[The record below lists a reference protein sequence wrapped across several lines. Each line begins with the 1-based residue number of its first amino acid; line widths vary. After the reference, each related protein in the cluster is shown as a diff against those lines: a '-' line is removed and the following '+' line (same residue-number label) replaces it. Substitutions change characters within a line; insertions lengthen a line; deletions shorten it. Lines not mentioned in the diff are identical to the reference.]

1 LSERSG
7 ENKCREERTQHIFD
21 TTQWSWKEFRAETS
35 IFQPFLKCWHHRDVG
50 QTGHVD
56 STDVGTPVAVQAAAE
71 AENPLAKSSGALAPL
86 RVELFRDR
94 WIASTVSSLGTW
106 MQDTAGTWLMTVLT
120 TSPLLI
126 ALMQTAASLPVVV
139 LGLLAGATADI
150 FDRRRLLIFWQ
161 TWMLAAVALL
171 SVLTFFDVISP
182 WILLTLT
189 FLLNIGA
196 AMNSPAWQ
204 AIVPEVIPRAQLP
217 DAVSLNSAGFNLAR
231 ALGPAMGGLMVA
243 LFALATTGAA
253 SVFLLN
259 SLSFVGVILVLY
271 RWNRKP
277 AFKSALP
284 SERIQGSVRSG
295 IRYLRYA
302 PMLQAAFMRTL
313 IFTLFVSAVWALLAV
328 VARNDMRQGAMGYG
342 ILNGSMGFGAVI
354 GATSLPRVRR
364 ILNADTIIGT
374 ASGVFVATLAV
385 LALIKSPWFIIPM
398 LIAAGF
404 AWTSAMST
412 LNLAVQVSAPA
423 WVQARAL
430 GAYQMIFAGGMALGG
445 VIWGFIAEHVSTS
458 KSLLCASIGLAIT
471 LPFSLRFHV
480 LRGVQPDLSPHR
492 YTLPA
497 PQLDSQREDS
507 EGPVRVSVDYHIDP
521 RDYAGFAKAVHQLR
535 DVRLRDGAIRWG
547 VYQDA
552 ADPGHINET
561 FVTESWLEYLRQRE
575 RFTASDRQVLERV
588 WSFHRGKEPPRI
600 SHMFYAKEVGD
611 AQLTN

>member
-1 LSERSG
+1 M
-7 ENKCREERTQHIFD
+7 
-21 TTQWSWKEFRAETS
+21 TTLKTDQLETEPKLHG
-35 IFQPFLKCWHHRDVG
+35 F
-50 QTGHVD
+50 
-56 STDVGTPVAVQAAAE
+56 E
-71 AENPLAKSSGALAPL
+71 PL
-86 RVELFRDR
+86 RVAVFRDL
-94 WIASTVSSLGTW
+94 WLASIVSNLGGW

-126 ALMQTAASLPVVV
+126 ALMQTAASLPVVI

-161 TWMLAAVALL
+161 AWMLTAVAFL
-171 SVLTFFDVISP
+171 SVLTFFDIISP
-182 WILLTLT
+182 WILLMLT

-217 DAVSLNSAGFNLAR
+217 DAISLNSAGFNLAR
-231 ALGPAMGGLMVA
+231 ALGPALGGLAVA

-271 RWNRKP
+271 RWQRNP
-277 AFKSALP
+277 IFKSALP
-284 SERIQGSVRSG
+284 AERIQGSMRAG

-302 PMLQAAFMRTL
+302 PMLQAAFVRTL
-313 IFTLFVSAVWALLAV
+313 LFTLFVSAVWALLAL
-328 VARNDMRQGAMGYG
+328 VAKNDLHQGAMGYG

-354 GATSLPRVRR
+354 GATLLPRVRR
-364 ILNADTIIGT
+364 VLSADAII
-374 ASGVFVATLAV
+374 ASATCVFVATLAI
-385 LALIKSPWFIIPM
+385 LATVKVPLIIIPM
-398 LIAAGF
+398 LIAGGF

-412 LNLAVQVSAPA
+412 LNLAVQVSVPA

-445 VIWGFIAEHVSTS
+445 VIWGFIAEHVSTP
-458 KSLLCASIGLAIT
+458 KSLLCASVGLALT
-471 LPFSLRFHV
+471 LPLSLRFHV
-480 LRGVQPDLSPHR
+480 LRGVQPDLSPHLHP
-492 YTLPA
+492 LPA
-497 PQLDSQREDS
+497 PELAQEREDN
-507 EGPVRVSVDYHIDP
+507 EGPVRVSIDYYIDP
-521 RDYAGFAKAVHQLR
+521 RDYAAFTKAIHRLR

-552 ADPGHINET
+552 SDPGHLNET

-575 RFTASDRQVLERV
+575 RFTASDRGIRDLV

-600 SHMFYAKEVGD
+600 SHMFYAKEVSD
-611 AQLTN
+611 LNSSSQP

>member
-1 LSERSG
+1 M
-7 ENKCREERTQHIFD
+7 
-21 TTQWSWKEFRAETS
+21 TTLNTDQIETPPKLHG
-35 IFQPFLKCWHHRDVG
+35 FEPLGV
-50 QTGHVD
+50 
-56 STDVGTPVAVQAAAE
+56 PV
-71 AENPLAKSSGALAPL
+71 
-86 RVELFRDR
+86 FRDL
-94 WIASTVSSLGTW
+94 WLASIVSNLGGW

-126 ALMQTAASLPVVV
+126 ALMQTAASLPVVI

-161 TWMLAAVALL
+161 GWMLTAVAIL

-182 WILLTLT
+182 WILLILT

-231 ALGPAMGGLMVA
+231 ALGPALGGMMVA
-243 LFALATTGAA
+243 LFTLATTGAA

-259 SLSFVGVILVLY
+259 SLSFVGVIWVLY
-271 RWNRKP
+271 RWHRNP

-284 SERIQGSVRSG
+284 SERIQGSVRAG
-295 IRYLRYA
+295 IRYVRYA

-328 VARNDMRQGAMGYG
+328 VARNDMRQGALGYG
-342 ILNGSMGFGAVI
+342 ILNGSMGLGAVI

-364 ILNADTIIGT
+364 RLNADAIIAI

-385 LALIKSPWFIIPM
+385 LGLVKSLWFIIPM
-398 LIAAGF
+398 LIAGGF

-412 LNLAVQVSAPA
+412 LNLAVQISVPA

-458 KSLLCASIGLAIT
+458 KSLLCASAGLAVT
-471 LPFSLRFHV
+471 LPLSLRFHV
-480 LRGVQPDLSPHR
+480 LRGVQPDLSPYRH
-492 YTLPA
+492 TLPVPILNA
-497 PQLDSQREDS
+497 EREDS

-521 RDYAGFAKAVHQLR
+521 RDYAPFTKAIHQLR

-552 ADPGHINET
+552 ADPGHMNET

-575 RFTASDRQVLERV
+575 RFTASDRQILERV
-588 WSFHRGKEPPRI
+588 WSFQRGNEPPRI

-611 AQLTN
+611 PPAAE

>member
-1 LSERSG
+1 M
-7 ENKCREERTQHIFD
+7 
-21 TTQWSWKEFRAETS
+21 TTLKTDQLETEPRLHG
-35 IFQPFLKCWHHRDVG
+35 F
-50 QTGHVD
+50 
-56 STDVGTPVAVQAAAE
+56 E
-71 AENPLAKSSGALAPL
+71 PL
-86 RVELFRDR
+86 RVAVFRDL
-94 WIASTVSSLGTW
+94 WLASIVSNLGGW

-126 ALMQTAASLPVVV
+126 ALMQTAASLPVVI

-161 TWMLAAVALL
+161 AWMLTAVAFL
-171 SVLTFFDVISP
+171 SVLTFFDIISP
-182 WILLTLT
+182 WILLMLT

-217 DAVSLNSAGFNLAR
+217 DAISLNSAGFNLAR
-231 ALGPAMGGLMVA
+231 ALGPALGGLAVA

-271 RWNRKP
+271 RWQRNP
-277 AFKSALP
+277 IFKSALP
-284 SERIQGSVRSG
+284 AERIQGSMRAG

-302 PMLQAAFMRTL
+302 PMLQAAFVRTL
-313 IFTLFVSAVWALLAV
+313 LFTLFVSAVWALLAL
-328 VARNDMRQGAMGYG
+328 VAKNDLHQGAMGYG

-354 GATSLPRVRR
+354 GATLLPRVRR
-364 ILNADTIIGT
+364 VLSADAII
-374 ASGVFVATLAV
+374 ASATCVFVATLAI
-385 LALIKSPWFIIPM
+385 LATVKVPLIIIPM
-398 LIAAGF
+398 LIAGGF

-412 LNLAVQVSAPA
+412 LNLAVQVSVPA

-445 VIWGFIAEHVSTS
+445 VIWGFIAEHVSTP
-458 KSLLCASIGLAIT
+458 KSLLCASVGLALT
-471 LPFSLRFHV
+471 LPLSLRFHV
-480 LRGVQPDLSPHR
+480 LRGVQPDLSPHLHP
-492 YTLPA
+492 LPA
-497 PQLDSQREDS
+497 PELAQEREDN
-507 EGPVRVSVDYHIDP
+507 EGPVRVSIDYYIDP
-521 RDYAGFAKAVHQLR
+521 RDYAAFTKAIHRLR

-552 ADPGHINET
+552 SDPGHLNET

-575 RFTASDRQVLERV
+575 RFTASDRGIRDLV

-600 SHMFYAKEVGD
+600 SHMFYAKEVSD
-611 AQLTN
+611 LNSSSQP